1 MTCTGPWRVMVAQRP
16 HVYIVQNIVSGEVR
30 DVHVARM
37 PFYAD
42 AALVITAEPKDIFQ
56 HAFRQGEFE
65 MAAIVD
71 TANAENGSG
80 FEMGAEWVKFDKEN
94 TWEDLAKMWDAAP
107 DFVKSELRK
116 LGLKGGVR
124 SQLKQQYGITLWVP
138 LRHSCELSE
147 GRL

>member
-1 MTCTGPWRVMVAQRP
+1 M
-16 HVYIVQNIVSGEVR
+16 
-30 DVHVARM
+30 
-37 PFYAD
+37 
-42 AALVITAEPKDIFQ
+42 
-56 HAFRQGEFE
+56 
-65 MAAIVD
+65 
-71 TANAENGSG
+71 ANAENGSG